1 MLPNTK
7 HSIDERFCFFIKKK
21 NKNSHALMLLLGV
34 FSSFFS
40 QLQSI
45 FFKKTKLVNSFIVFV
60 LCFLLLFLKKRKIK
74 YENLFFYFFYFQ

>member
-7 HSIDERFCFFIKKK
+7 HSIDERFCFFIKIK
-21 NKNSHALMLLLGV
+21 KNSHALMLLLGF

-45 FFKKTKLVNSFIVFV
+45 FYKKTKLVNSFIVFV
-60 LCFLLLFLKKRKIK
+60 LCFLLLF
-74 YENLFFYFFYFQ
+74 F